1 MTTAREVQS
10 LLQVARVKIYRFSS
24 DGSGEV
30 IAESLVGNSLP
41 SLLGLHFPASDI
53 PPMARTMFLKARQ
66 RVIVDVVASRK
77 TLNYPENYLDYSL
90 TDVNL
95 TTSEIRHLPV
105 DPCHLKYLSAMGV
118 ASSLAVPILHEQN
131 LWGLLVA
138 HDIKSRHYC
147 DRELKIVQ
155 LLMDHLSIAIA
166 QASLLNAARQQAT
179 QEATLNKISRLLHSP
194 LKLADIRQTI
204 LQVTVEAL
212 QGSGGRLYINADHLG
227 NLAQLYTYGEQP
239 ISAQLEETN
248 CWQQL
253 LGISSEYFLIQNTAE
268 AVVNEA
274 WELITCSYDKGV
286 TLPDQVV
293 KSSITNPRLYNIE
306 DLYIEPQFQPLVSK
320 FAPTRIRSI
329 LIVPLQYQNQCVGCL
344 SIFRNEIETEKLWA
358 GRWHQDDR
366 NNMPRRSF
374 EIWREIKQGQA
385 QAWQPEEIR
394 LADALGTHLYLT
406 VMQKRVEETLRHQ
419 SLHDQLTGLP
429 NRLLFHNLL
438 TLALARAEHHGQLL
452 GVMFLDLD
460 RFKLVNDTLG
470 HAAGDLLLQQTAQR
484 LAYCLRT
491 EDTIARWAGDEF
503 TILVPNL
510 SSTEQAINIAQRIL
524 RAFDEP
530 FYLEGQELYIKS
542 SIGIA
547 FAPYDGL
554 DAETLLKN
562 ADIAMYRTKQQGKNN
577 YQLYAPSMNTKALE
591 RLTLENNLYKAL
603 KRGEFLLH
611 YQPQID
617 LNTGQIVGMEALI
630 RWQRDE
636 VELIS
641 PAQFIPLAE
650 ETGLIVAI
658 GEWVLQTACTQN
670 RAWQLAGLPPLRVAI
685 NLSACQFQQGNLV
698 QIVRQILQQTG
709 LDPQYLE
716 LEITESI
723 AMQDINLTI
732 TVLKELKAMGIYIS
746 IDDFGTGYSSLSTL
760 RDFPVDALK
769 IDQSF
774 IRELWTHSSN
784 KAIVKSVI
792 ALGHGLGLKLIAEG
806 VETTEQLQFLRS
818 LGCDVAQGYFI
829 SRPLST
835 EAATQFGFVSQIF
848 EQRF

>member
-1 MTTAREVQS
+1 NSQLSMS
-10 LLQVARVKIYRFSS
+10 LSS
-24 DGSGEV
+24 VS
-30 IAESLVGNSLP
+30 
-41 SLLGLHFPASDI
+41 
-53 PPMARTMFLKARQ
+53 
-66 RVIVDVVASRK
+66 
-77 TLNYPENYLDYSL
+77 
-90 TDVNL
+90 
-95 TTSEIRHLPV
+95 
-105 DPCHLKYLSAMGV
+105 
-118 ASSLAVPILHEQN
+118 
-131 LWGLLVA
+131 
-138 HDIKSRHYC
+138 
-147 DRELKIVQ
+147 
-155 LLMDHLSIAIA
+155 
-166 QASLLNAARQQAT
+166 
-179 QEATLNKISRLLHSP
+179 
-194 LKLADIRQTI
+194 
-204 LQVTVEAL
+204 
-212 QGSGGRLYINADHLG
+212 
-227 NLAQLYTYGEQP
+227 
-239 ISAQLEETN
+239 
-248 CWQQL
+248 
-253 LGISSEYFLIQNTAE
+253 
-268 AVVNEA
+268 
-274 WELITCSYDKGV
+274 
-286 TLPDQVV
+286 
-293 KSSITNPRLYNIE
+293 NPRLYSIE
-306 DLYIEPQFQPLVSK
+306 DLYQDPQLQPLVSK
-320 FAPTRIRSI
+320 FEQTRIRSI
-329 LIVPLQYQNQCVGCL
+329 LIVPLQYHNQCVGCL

-358 GRWHQDDR
+358 GHWQQDER
-366 NNMPRRSF
+366 NHLPRRSF

-385 QAWQPEEIR
+385 QAWKPDEIK

-429 NRLLFHNLL
+429 NRMLFHNLL
-438 TLALARAEHHGQLL
+438 TLALAQAEHQGQSL

-484 LAYCLRT
+484 LTSCLRP

-503 TILVPNL
+503 TILVL
-510 SSTEQAINIAQRIL
+510 DLHSTEQAISIAQRIL

-547 FAPYDGL
+547 FAPYDGK

-630 RWQRDE
+630 RWQREGVD
-636 VELIS
+636 LI
-641 PAQFIPLAE
+641 PPDQFIPLAE

-685 NLSACQFQQGNLV
+685 NLSACQFQQGDLV
-698 QIVRQILQQTG
+698 QIVTQILQQTQ
-709 LDPQYLE
+709 LDPQCLE

-723 AMQDINLTI
+723 AMQDVSLTI
-732 TVLKELKAMGIYIS
+732 SVLKKLKAMGIYIS

-806 VETTEQLQFLRS
+806 VETPEQLQFLRS
-818 LGCDVAQGYFI
+818 LGCDFAQGYLI
-829 SRPLST
+829 SCPLPT
-835 EAATQFGFVSQIF
+835 QAATKYGFSLA
-848 EQRF
+848 RFV